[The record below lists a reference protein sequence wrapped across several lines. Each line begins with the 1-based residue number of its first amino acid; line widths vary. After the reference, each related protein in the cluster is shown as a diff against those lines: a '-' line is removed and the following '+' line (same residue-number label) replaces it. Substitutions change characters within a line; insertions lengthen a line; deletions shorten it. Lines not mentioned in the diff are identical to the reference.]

1 MSQNYAISF
10 DLGTSSLKGIIMDSQ
25 ANIIS
30 YDSRTITPTYLKED
44 WVESDPK
51 TWWSAACEI
60 SKSMIHKSG
69 IDTEKICGIS
79 FDAPACG
86 LIPMSKEKGCL
97 YPSIIWLDG
106 RAESVASELN
116 DQIAAAT
123 SDKNYRPFT
132 GKDEIPK
139 ILWLKRNRPDLW
151 NEMDCFVDDTGYMVY
166 RATNELICSIQCA
179 ISISYDDKTKN
190 WNWSYTDPFGIER
203 NKFPKMVQATDVVGG
218 LTKQAAKELG
228 LPAGIPVSAGLSD
241 CNAAEIGLGCTIPG
255 DAAMYIGTSMLF
267 TIVTEEYGKSSHVAY
282 AFKSCNPKH
291 GMFLLTNDMSGG
303 CIDWIIDKLFCPNE
317 SELSM
322 DECYARVDNLLDETS
337 PGANNLFFSTWFCG
351 ERQPVCDNYIRA
363 GFWNMNAD
371 HNRGH
376 MVRAVYEGIAYEIRW
391 ALEEFKKTYGVS
403 YNRLRVAGG
412 GAKSNRLMQIIAD
425 VTGITIDVIEDAP
438 LAVAKGSA
446 YLALITAGILT
457 FEEVR
462 EIVKVKSTFIPRP
475 ENKTI
480 YDRGFL
486 FYQKYYEALKDY
498 YREMNRQ
505 I

>member
-30 YDSRTITPTYLKED
+30 YDSRTVTPTYMKED
-44 WVESDPK
+44 WVESEPK
-51 TWWSAACEI
+51 AWWNAACEI
-60 SKSMIHKSG
+60 SKSMIHQSG
-69 IDTEKICGIS
+69 INPEKVCGIS

-86 LIPMSKEKGCL
+86 LIPMNKDKGCL
-97 YPSIIWLDG
+97 YPSIIWLDS
-106 RAESVASELN
+106 RAEGVASELN

-123 SDKNYRPFT
+123 ADKDNRPFT

-166 RATNELICSIQCA
+166 RATKELICSIQCA
-179 ISISYDDKTKN
+179 VSISYDDKTKN
-190 WNWSYTDPFGIER
+190 WNWLYTDSYGIER

-218 LTKQAAKELG
+218 LTEQAAKELG

-267 TIVTEEYGKSSHVAY
+267 TIVTEKYGMSSHAAY
-282 AFKSCNPKH
+282 AFKSCNPKYS
-291 GMFLLTNDMSGG
+291 MFLLTNDMSGG
-303 CIDWIIDKLFCPNE
+303 CIDWIVDRLFSPDELN
-317 SELSM
+317 LSM
-322 DECYARVDNLLDETS
+322 NECYAKVDKLLDETS
-337 PGANNLFFSTWFCG
+337 PGANNLYFSTWFCG

-391 ALEEFKKTYGVS
+391 TLKELEKKHGLS
-403 YNRLRVAGG
+403 YKRLRVAGG

-425 VTGITIDVIEDAP
+425 ITDITIDVIEDAS

-462 EIVKVKSTFIPRP
+462 DIVKVESTFIPRP
-475 ENKTI
+475 EYKTI
-480 YDRGFL
+480 YDRGIHY
-486 FYQKYYEALKDY
+486 YQKYYEVSKDY
-498 YREMNRQ
+498 YKELNKQ
-505 I
+505 A